1 MIYLTAYAGEG
12 QQLGQQNRRQRE
24 HILGRTLL
32 NMGLQREYALFLS
45 QLTVKTGR
53 YGKPYL
59 KERPEIQFNISHC
72 DGLAACALHNRTVG
86 LDVEVIRP
94 FSERLVKKVLTEE
107 ELASLGGRE
116 MTPELF
122 FRYWTLKESYLKARG
137 TGLAASMREISFSWK
152 ADGSVES
159 SSEEYVFYQK
169 CLWGKYLIA
178 VCTARDSDGDEEEK
192 ERTSDDI
199 PGDF

>member
-59 KERPEIQFNISHC
+59 KECPEIQFNISHC
-72 DGLAACALHNRTVG
+72 DGLAACALHNRTV
-86 LDVEVIRP
+86 VWMWR
-94 FSERLVKKVLTEE
+94 
-107 ELASLGGRE
+107 
-116 MTPELF
+116 
-122 FRYWTLKESYLKARG
+122 
-137 TGLAASMREISFSWK
+137 
-152 ADGSVES
+152 
-159 SSEEYVFYQK
+159 
-169 CLWGKYLIA
+169 
-178 VCTARDSDGDEEEK
+178 
-192 ERTSDDI
+192 
-199 PGDF
+199 

>member
-1 MIYLTAYAGEG
+1 
-12 QQLGQQNRRQRE
+12 
-24 HILGRTLL
+24 
-32 NMGLQREYALFLS
+32 
-45 QLTVKTGR
+45 
-53 YGKPYL
+53 
-59 KERPEIQFNISHC
+59 
-72 DGLAACALHNRTVG
+72 
-86 LDVEVIRP
+86 
-94 FSERLVKKVLTEE
+94 
-107 ELASLGGRE
+107 

-152 ADGSVES
+152 ADGNVES

-178 VCTARDSDGDEEEK
+178 VCTARDSNGDEEEK
-192 ERTSDDI
+192 ERLSDDI

>member
-1 MIYLTAYAGEG
+1 M
-12 QQLGQQNRRQRE
+12 GQQNRRQRE
-24 HILGRTLL
+24 YILGRTLL
-32 NMGLQREYALFLS
+32 NMGLRREYALFLS

-59 KERPEIQFNISHC
+59 EGRPEIQLNTSHC

-116 MTPELF
+116 ITPELF

-137 TGLAASMREISFSWK
+137 TGLTASMREISFSWK
-152 ADGSVES
+152 ADGNVGS
-159 SSEEYVFYQK
+159 SSEEHVFYQK

-178 VCTARDSDGDEEEK
+178 AYTARDSNRNEEEK

>member
-1 MIYLTAYAGEG
+1 MIHLTAYAGEG

-59 KERPEIQFNISHC
+59 KECPEIQFNISHC

-159 SSEEYVFYQK
+159 SSVEYVFYQK

-178 VCTARDSDGDEEEK
+178 VCTAREPNGDEEKK